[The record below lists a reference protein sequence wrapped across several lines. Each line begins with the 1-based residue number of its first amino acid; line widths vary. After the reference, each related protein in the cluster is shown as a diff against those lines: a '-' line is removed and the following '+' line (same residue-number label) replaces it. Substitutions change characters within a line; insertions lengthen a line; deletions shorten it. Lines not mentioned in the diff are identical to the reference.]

1 MERINLTTIEEI
13 KNAVDKGK
21 TVYVDTAFYTVIK
34 GKHNEYFIKANNGYI
49 IGLHGQVGTKYENV
63 LNGVKFWYVD

>member
-13 KNAVDKGK
+13 KKAVDKGK
-21 TVYVDTAFYTVIK
+21 TVYADTGFYTVIK
-34 GKHNEYFIKANNGYI
+34 GKYGEYFIKANNGYI

-63 LNGVKFWYVD
+63 LNAVNFWYIS